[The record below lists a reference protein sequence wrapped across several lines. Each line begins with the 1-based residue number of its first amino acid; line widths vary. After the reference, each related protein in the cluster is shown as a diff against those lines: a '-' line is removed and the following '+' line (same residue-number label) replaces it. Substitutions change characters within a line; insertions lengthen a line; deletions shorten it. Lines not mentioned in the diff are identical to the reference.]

1 MGSFFNGNLLD
12 ECALNKPNFEGAIG
26 LGCSKKEVLEMFAI
40 SLSPSDLGESA
51 NYAMLDKWCKEN
63 YSGLGFNHVYDLIQ
77 AATLKKFKDCM
88 MELGIRGNPSAIAI
102 MNEVI
107 RKKESSVVEVKFVN
121 ELPLEKENG
130 LENGQKSN

>member
-12 ECALNKPNFEGAIG
+12 ECALNKPNFEAQIG
-26 LGCSKKEVLEMFAI
+26 LGASKKEVLEMFAI
-40 SLSPSDLGESA
+40 SLSPEDLGESA
-51 NYAMLDKWCKEN
+51 TYAMLDKWCKEN
-63 YSGLGFNHVYDLIQ
+63 YNGLGFGHVYDILQ
-77 AATLKKFKDCM
+77 AATLEKFKDCM